1 MANILVIDDDKD
13 FRNMVKL
20 MLTRLGHAPTLAAH
34 GEDALALAASN
45 SYDIVICDLMM
56 PEIDGYEV
64 TRRLRTNIRTQ
75 NLPILFLTARS
86 QPADREGAFE
96 AGADA
101 YITKPFEPRDLANKL
116 SELLNR
122 PRPVAAPPAAVP
134 VAAAPMAAVANA
146 TTHVTAQATATAVIA
161 RPPKL
166 PETAPLPG
174 PHPSGRVVVF
184 LGFRGGVGKTTL
196 AANFAGA
203 LARGGR
209 RVCLMDL
216 SPVGGQVTLHLR
228 LRPKATWLDLPAA
241 LNTDVI
247 ASAVTKHESGLFV
260 LAAPAKPVRN
270 TLSESAAQAT
280 ITHLRSLFTDVVV
293 DGAPWLDDATCAAL
307 GQSRRV
313 LVTLSP
319 DVAAVQT
326 TLAALPV
333 LTQLGIGDDRLKVLL
348 NHTTAETIVPQ
359 AAVEKAL
366 SRSVDAVIPFD
377 KSQAA
382 ALAQGVPLVLS
393 QPNSGLVAAIAAL
406 AAKVYVAAPA

>member
-34 GEDALALAASN
+34 GEDALALAAN
-45 SYDIVICDLMM
+45 NAYDLVICDLMM

-64 TRRLRTNIRTQ
+64 TRRLRTNARTH

-96 AGADA
+96 VGADA

-122 PRPVAAPPAAVP
+122 PRPVPVEAAAAVATP
-134 VAAAPMAAVANA
+134 VVAPMAAAA
-146 TTHVTAQATATAVIA
+146 AQHVVIA
-161 RPPKL
+161 KPPKL

-174 PHPSGRVVVF
+174 PRPSGRVVVF
-184 LGFRGGVGKTTL
+184 IGMRGGVGKSTL
-196 AANFAGA
+196 AVNFAGA

-209 RVCLMDL
+209 RVCLVDL
-216 SPVGGQVTLHLR
+216 SPVGGQVTVHLR
-228 LRPKATWLDLPAA
+228 LRPKLTWLDLPHT
-241 LNTDVI
+241 LDTDVI

-260 LAAPAKPVRN
+260 LAAPARPVRN
-270 TLSESAAQAT
+270 VLTEGAAQAM

-313 LVTLSP
+313 LLVLNA
-319 DVAAVQT
+319 DVAAVQS

-333 LTQLGIGDDRLKVLL
+333 LAQLGIGEEQLKVLL
-348 NHTTAETIVPQ
+348 NHTAPESIVPQ

-366 SRSVDAVIPFD
+366 GRSLEAIIPYD
-377 KSQAA
+377 KAQAA
-382 ALAQGVPLVLS
+382 ALAQGVPLVLG
-393 QPNSGLVAAIAAL
+393 QPNSALVSSVATL
-406 AAKVYVAAPA
+406 AARVYLAAAA

>member
-20 MLTRLGHAPTLAAH
+20 MLTRLGHTPTLAAH
-34 GEDALALAASN
+34 GEDALALAAN
-45 SYDIVICDLMM
+45 NHYDLVICDLMM
-56 PEIDGYEV
+56 PDVDGYEV
-64 TRRLRTNIRTQ
+64 TRRLRTNNRTQ
-75 NLPILFLTARS
+75 ALPILFLTARS
-86 QPADREGAFE
+86 QAADREGAFQV
-96 AGADA
+96 GADA

-116 SELLNR
+116 TELLNR
-122 PRPVAAPPAAVP
+122 PRPVPAEAPAP
-134 VAAAPMAAVANA
+134 VAAAPGIPASIAAAA
-146 TTHVTAQATATAVIA
+146 AAHVVIA
-161 RPPKL
+161 KPPRL

-174 PHPSGRVVVF
+174 PRPSGRVVVF
-184 LGFRGGVGKTTL
+184 LAMRGGVGKTTL
-196 AANFAGA
+196 AVNFAGA

-209 RVCLMDL
+209 RVCLVDL
-216 SPVGGQVTLHLR
+216 SPSGGQVTVQLR
-228 LRPKATWLDLPAA
+228 LRPKLTWLDLPNT

-260 LAAPAKPVRN
+260 MAAPSKPVRN
-270 TLSESAAQAT
+270 VLTEGAAQAM

-313 LVTLSP
+313 LMILSP

-333 LTQLGIGDDRLKVLL
+333 LAQLGISDEQLKVLL

-366 SRSVDAVIPFD
+366 GRGLEAVIPFD
-377 KSQAA
+377 KAQAS

-393 QPNSGLVAAIAAL
+393 QPNSALVSATANL
-406 AAKVYVAAPA
+406 AARVYLATPA

>member
-20 MLTRLGHAPTLAAH
+20 MLTRLGHSPTLAAH

-64 TRRLRTNIRTQ
+64 TRRLRTSTRTHH
-75 NLPILFLTARS
+75 LPILFLTARS

-122 PRPVAAPPAAVP
+122 PRPVVEPQP
-134 VAAAPMAAVANA
+134 VAQVAVASMAVAA
-146 TTHVTAQATATAVIA
+146 TSAAVIA
-161 RPPKL
+161 KPPKL

-196 AANFAGA
+196 AVNFAGA

-209 RVCLMDL
+209 RVCLVDL
-216 SPVGGQVTLHLR
+216 SPAGGQVTLHLR
-228 LRPKATWLDLPAA
+228 LRPKATWLDLPAS

-260 LAAPAKPVRN
+260 LAAPPKPVRN
-270 TLSESAAQAT
+270 TLTEMAAQAM

-313 LVTLSP
+313 LVVLSP
-319 DVAAVQT
+319 DVAAVQI

-333 LTQLGIGDDRLKVLL
+333 LTQLGIADEQIKVLL
-348 NHTTAETIVPQ
+348 NHTAMETIVPQ

-366 SRSVDAVIPFD
+366 SRSIDVVIPFD
-377 KSQAA
+377 KAQAA
-382 ALAQGVPLVLS
+382 ALAQGLPLVLS
-393 QPNSGLVAAIAAL
+393 QPNSALVSATATL
-406 AAKVYVAAPA
+406 AAKVYVATPA

>member
-20 MLTRLGHAPTLAAH
+20 MLTRLGHSPTLAAH

-45 SYDIVICDLMM
+45 TYDIVICDLMM

-64 TRRLRTNIRTQ
+64 TRRLRTSTRTH

-122 PRPVAAPPAAVP
+122 PRPVVEPQP
-134 VAAAPMAAVANA
+134 VAQVAVAAVAS
-146 TTHVTAQATATAVIA
+146 ATAVIA
-161 RPPKL
+161 KPPKL

-196 AANFAGA
+196 AVNFAGA

-209 RVCLMDL
+209 RVCLVDL
-216 SPVGGQVTLHLR
+216 SPAGGQVTLHLR
-228 LRPKATWLDLPAA
+228 LRPKATWLDLPAS

-260 LAAPAKPVRN
+260 LAAPPKPVRN
-270 TLSESAAQAT
+270 TLTEMAAQT
-280 ITHLRSLFTDVVV
+280 MITHLRSLFTDVVV

-313 LVTLSP
+313 LVVLSP

-333 LTQLGIGDDRLKVLL
+333 LTQLGIADEQIKVLL
-348 NHTTAETIVPQ
+348 NHTAMETIVPQ

-366 SRSVDAVIPFD
+366 SRSIDAVIPFD
-377 KSQAA
+377 KAQAA
-382 ALAQGVPLVLS
+382 ALAQGLPLVLS
-393 QPNSGLVAAIAAL
+393 QPNSALVSATANL
-406 AAKVYVAAPA
+406 AAKVYVATPA